1 MFSGFV
7 LMIVVEL
14 CYYFGDN
21 VLHNGERKER
31 GGGGRVLFVLA
42 SGF

>member
-31 GGGGRVLFVLA
+31 GGGVLFVLA